1 MKSFALQAGGSRL
14 LYHDIPGDGRPL
26 IMLHGLGC
34 ASSCDYPRLASDPA
48 LAGRRMILLDLL
60 GSGFSDRPAG
70 FGYTIEDHARTV
82 AELATHLAPDSVDLY
97 GHSMG
102 GSVAIVAATLLGDRV
117 RHLVMGEPN
126 LDPGGGTFSRKVAA
140 IPEADY
146 VAHGHRDLVKAAR
159 TEGNSIWAASM
170 SISAPYAVHR
180 SATSLVVGG
189 APTWRELL
197 YAMKMPR
204 TIIFGEASLPEPDT
218 ERLPQQGVGVR
229 VVSQAGHGMTVE
241 NPGGV
246 ASALRAALH

>member
-1 MKSFALQAGGSRL
+1 MKSFALHADGSRL

-34 ASSCDYPRLASDPA
+34 ASSCDYPRLACDPA
-48 LAGRRMILLDLL
+48 LAGRRMVLLDLL
-60 GSGFSDRPAG
+60 GSGFSDRPES
-70 FGYTIEDHARTV
+70 FSYTIEDHARTV
-82 AELATHLAPDSVDLY
+82 TELAAHLAPESLDLY

-102 GSVAIVAATLLGDRV
+102 GSVAIVAAALLGDRV
-117 RHLVMGEPN
+117 RHLVMSEPN

-146 VAHGHRDLVKAAR
+146 VAHGHHNLVKAAR
-159 TEGNSIWAASM
+159 AEGNGIWAASM

-180 SATSLVVGG
+180 SATSLVAGG
-189 APTWRELL
+189 APTWRDLL

-204 TIIFGEASLPEPDT
+204 TIIFGEASLPDPDT
-218 ERLPQQGVGVR
+218 ERLPQQDVGIGVVP
-229 VVSQAGHGMTVE
+229 QAGHGMIVE

>member
-70 FGYTIEDHARTV
+70 FGYSVEDHARTV
-82 AELATHLAPDSVDLY
+82 AELATDLAPDSVDLY

-140 IPEADY
+140 NPEADY

-204 TIIFGEASLPEPDT
+204 TIIFGEASLPDPDT
-218 ERLPQQGVGVR
+218 ERLPQQGVGIG
-229 VVSQAGHGMTVE
+229 VVPQAGHGMIVE

-246 ASALRAALH
+246 ASALLAALR